1 MLALRFTVRG
11 GIPSPWKRCMVEI
24 IAKVSSKNQ
33 VTLPADVRRRL
44 GIKASDRI
52 AFVLGE
58 NDKVELRRVKFDLE
72 SILGSLDPL
81 PNASID
87 LDREIAD
94 SIETE
99 MARRLRERA

>member
-1 MLALRFTVRG
+1 
-11 GIPSPWKRCMVEI
+11 MVEI
-24 IAKVSSKNQ
+24 IARVSSKNQ

-44 GIKASDRI
+44 GIAASDRI

-87 LDREIAD
+87 LDREIEEA
-94 SIETE
+94 IEE
-99 MARRLRERA
+99 ELERRLRDRA

>member
-1 MLALRFTVRG
+1 
-11 GIPSPWKRCMVEI
+11 MVEI
-24 IAKVSSKNQ
+24 IARVSSKNQ
-33 VTLPADVRRRL
+33 VTLPVDVRRRL
-44 GIKASDRI
+44 GIAASDRI

-87 LDREIAD
+87 LDREIEEA
-94 SIETE
+94 IEE
-99 MARRLRERA
+99 ELERRLRDRA